1 MLHSLIPSQ
10 SHLLSQ
16 SITISSNNM
25 KKSSNDDNDFSS
37 EMNDC
42 SSAYQSSMN
51 PSMVSRA
58 HSEGIGSLNHAIRQE
73 ELRRIAEMNAF
84 GGNLNPHPSSSNNQ
98 QQLLNL
104 IERQVLLNQLSQQQA
119 LMNLPGVA
127 GTGTSGAHMPTSA
140 AMLPSYNNQA
150 LINSLQQTK
159 TCLRVPCSAR
169 AMPSDHNMK
178 VSLCCF

>member
-1 MLHSLIPSQ
+1 M
-10 SHLLSQ
+10 
-16 SITISSNNM
+16 
-25 KKSSNDDNDFSS
+25 
-37 EMNDC
+37 
-42 SSAYQSSMN
+42 A
-51 PSMVSRA
+51 SRA
-58 HSEGIGSLNHAIRQE
+58 HSEGIGSLNNAIRQE

-104 IERQVLLNQLSQQQA
+104 IQRQVLLNQLSQQQA

-127 GTGTSGAHMPTSA
+127 GSGTSGAQMPTSA

-150 LINSLQQTK
+150 LINSLQPTK
-159 TCLRVPCSAR
+159 TCIRVPCSAR

-178 VSLCCF
+178 VSLCDLSPFDDGYGQFFSLNSHYNLSVNSDSLFRDFI

>member
-1 MLHSLIPSQ
+1 MLHSIIPSP

-16 SITISSNNM
+16 STSILSTNM
-25 KKSSNDDNDFSS
+25 KKSSNDEDNFSS
-37 EMNDC
+37 EIND
-42 SSAYQSSMN
+42 SSSPYQSSMN
-51 PSMVSRA
+51 PSMASRA

-84 GGNLNPHPSSSNNQ
+84 GGHLNPHPSSSNNQ

-104 IERQVLLNQLSQQQA
+104 IQRQVLLNQLSQQQA

-127 GTGTSGAHMPTSA
+127 GSGTSGAQMPTSA

-150 LINSLQQTK
+150 LINSLQPTK
-159 TCLRVPCSAR
+159 TCIRVPCSAR

-178 VSLCCF
+178 VSLC